1 MKRSRFSEEQIV
13 YAIRQAESGTPV
25 GDLCRQ
31 LGVSEAT
38 CYTWKKKYAHL
49 GVSELRRLRQVEE
62 ENARLKRLVADLS
75 LDKHMLSE
83 APAKKSLRPARR
95 RELAAW
101 FHETFQVSCLRACR
115 LAQFGRASWYRR
127 SRAKDQTALRL
138 RIRDLAHAR
147 PRFGYMRI
155 WVLLRREGWLIN
167 RKRVRRLYRLDGLQL
182 RMRVRRRKHIAL
194 HRGPAP
200 IPAGPT
206 ERWSMDFVHD
216 TLADGR
222 PFRILTVVDNWSRHS
237 PVLEA
242 AFRMSGETV
251 GRALD
256 GVLDEKPGPRS
267 ITVDH
272 GTEFQSRALEDWAYR
287 RGVQLDF
294 IRPGKPVEN
303 AFIESFNGRLRD
315 ECLNVHQ
322 FASLGEARAIIEA
335 WRMDYNH
342 RRPHGS
348 LGHLTPDEFVAQRQG
363 QQIIEEALYSG

>member
-1 MKRSRFSEEQIV
+1 M
-13 YAIRQAESGTPV
+13 
-25 GDLCRQ
+25 
-31 LGVSEAT
+31 
-38 CYTWKKKYAHL
+38 
-49 GVSELRRLRQVEE
+49 
-62 ENARLKRLVADLS
+62 
-75 LDKHMLSE
+75 
-83 APAKKSLRPARR
+83 
-95 RELAAW
+95 
-101 FHETFQVSCLRACR
+101 SCARACR

-127 SRAKDQTALRL
+127 SRAKDQSALRL
-138 RIRDLAHAR
+138 RIRDLAHVR
-147 PRFGYMRI
+147 PRFGYLRI
-155 WVLLRREGWLIN
+155 WVLLRREGWPVN

-182 RMRVRRRKHIAL
+182 RMRVRRRKHMAL

-200 IPAGPT
+200 IPVGPT

-242 AFRMSGETV
+242 GFRMTGETV
-251 GRALD
+251 AQ
-256 GVLDEKPGPRS
+256 VLDRVLDTHAVPRS

-322 FASLGEARAIIEA
+322 FASLAEAQVIIEA
-335 WRMDYNH
+335 WRCDYNQ
-342 RRPHGS
+342 RRPHSS
-348 LGHLTPDEFVAQRQG
+348 LGHLTPNEFVVQRQG
-363 QQIIEEALYSG
+363 QQIVEEALCSG